1 MSSRTD
7 ALVAQFVQNHN
18 DLVNL
23 LQHMP
28 AEDWQKVPA
37 GEQRPAG
44 VIAYHTAQGYLATLA
59 FAQML
64 AHGQALPPLTPA
76 ALEQMNTRQAAE
88 HAEVTREEVLAL
100 LEANCGAVTAGLHDL
115 SDEQLDAERD
125 FFGRKVTVEAVVA
138 GLVINHVREHSASIR
153 SIGSAL

>member
-23 LQHMP
+23 IQEMP

-44 VIAYHTAQGYLATLA
+44 VIAYHTAQGYLTTLA
-59 FAQML
+59 FVQML

-76 ALEQMNTRQAAE
+76 ALEQMNVRQAAE
-88 HAEVTREEVLAL
+88 HANANKEEVLAL
-100 LEANCGAVTAGLHDL
+100 LEANCGAVTAGLNAL
-115 SDEQLDAERD
+115 TDEQLDALRD
-125 FFGRKVTVEAVVA
+125 FFGHQVTVEAVVA
-138 GLVINHVREHSASIR
+138 GVVINHVREHSASIR
-153 SIGSAL
+153 SVLQG